1 MPTTIVDAMRVG
13 GPYAP
18 ANRASTSSWRA
29 SRNRITHKASAQ
41 GSAPWPRVVCC
52 EPGLCDSCLRKTN
65 AHSIYN
71 VRGNILR
78 LFTHQD
84 SLSLLLA
91 QHWLNQSTQRRRVL
105 PDAFGLVCQFIL
117 ATSSLIA
124 FPLRPAWPPS
134 LKSLLCFVDI
144 VPVKLLSFTGQRK
157 LAACLKLGP
166 TV

>member
-1 MPTTIVDAMRVG
+1 M
-13 GPYAP
+13 Y
-18 ANRASTSSWRA
+18 RAVRLLCKVA
-29 SRNRITHKASAQ
+29 CNLVFASAL
-41 GSAPWPRVVCC
+41 STCA
-52 EPGLCDSCLRKTN
+52 
-65 AHSIYN
+65 I
-71 VRGNILR
+71 RGNALR
-78 LFTHQD
+78 LFTNED

-91 QHWLNQSTQRRRVL
+91 QQWPSQSTQRRRVL